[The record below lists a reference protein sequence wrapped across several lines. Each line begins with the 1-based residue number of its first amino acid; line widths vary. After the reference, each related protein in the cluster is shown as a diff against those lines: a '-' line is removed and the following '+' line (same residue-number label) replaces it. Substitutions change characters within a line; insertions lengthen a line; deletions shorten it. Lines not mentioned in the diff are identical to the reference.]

1 MSIPLPGHN
10 DNEQRG
16 SDSPAMFPSTAK
28 MYAPPW
34 ARDVVTDAADAAIDA
49 SEKLR
54 SALPP
59 APLLKEP
66 ERRRRAAAAFEGDV
80 ALRELRTRPALDPN
94 GVPEPPVVG
103 SRKSSYSLLGRLV
116 GAGALAGLAALFMV
130 GAVPGSLRSAPSVAE
145 DGTQSFWSR
154 LFGGSVVREALTP
167 PKVIAERKAE
177 PVADRPVPMM
187 ERFAAAA
194 PVAAPPVV
202 AMPQPQAQV
211 QARAQPQAPAQ
222 PQPQVQAVEPSA
234 PPAPAAP
241 VATPAAPAAPAFS
254 PPVRSLD
261 RDEIA
266 ALYKRGEQLIQQG
279 DIAAARLMFL
289 RAAEVGDARSALA
302 LGASY
307 DPDVLKKL
315 GVLGVAADAALARE
329 WYSKASSY
337 GSREAAQRI
346 DLLALGR

>member
-1 MSIPLPGHN
+1 MSTPLHVHN
-10 DNEQRG
+10 DNEERAG
-16 SDSPAMFPSTAK
+16 DAPLIFPQMVNPPSAR

-34 ARDVVTDAADAAIDA
+34 ARDAATDAADAAIGA

-59 APLLKEP
+59 APLLQEP
-66 ERRRRAAAAFEGDV
+66 ERRRRGAAAFEGDV
-80 ALRELRTRPALDPN
+80 AMRELRTRPSLDPS

-103 SRKSSYSLLGRLV
+103 SRSASYSLLGRLV
-116 GAGALAGLAALFMV
+116 GAGALAALAALFMFG
-130 GAVPGSLRSAPSVAE
+130 GAPGSLRGAPSAA
-145 DGTQSFWSR
+145 DDAGPFWSR
-154 LFGGSVVREALTP
+154 LFGASAVREALTP
-167 PKVIAERKAE
+167 PKAVERRAE
-177 PVADRPVPMM
+177 PAGDRPVPMM
-187 ERFAAAA
+187 ERFAAAS
-194 PVAAPPVV
+194 PVAEPPVI
-202 AMPQPQAQV
+202 AAQQPQAQV
-211 QARAQPQAPAQ
+211 QTQVQPQVQ
-222 PQPQVQAVEPSA
+222 PQPQVQAVEP
-234 PPAPAAP
+234 PAPAP
-241 VATPAAPAAPAFS
+241 PPAFS

-261 RDEIA
+261 REEIA

-307 DPDVLKKL
+307 DPDVLRKL
-315 GVLGVAADAALARE
+315 GVLGVAADAAMARE

-346 DLLALGR
+346 NLLALGR

>member
-1 MSIPLPGHN
+1 MSTPLHVHN
-10 DNEQRG
+10 DNEERAG
-16 SDSPAMFPSTAK
+16 DAPLIFPQMVNPPSAR

-34 ARDVVTDAADAAIDA
+34 ARDAATDAADAAIGA

-59 APLLKEP
+59 APLLQEP
-66 ERRRRAAAAFEGDV
+66 ERRRRGAAAFEGDV
-80 ALRELRTRPALDPN
+80 AMRELRTRPSLDPS

-103 SRKSSYSLLGRLV
+103 SRSASYSLLGRLV
-116 GAGALAGLAALFMV
+116 GAGALAALAALFMFG
-130 GAVPGSLRSAPSVAE
+130 GAPGSLRGAPSAA
-145 DGTQSFWSR
+145 DDATPFWSR
-154 LFGGSVVREALTP
+154 LFGASAVREALTP
-167 PKVIAERKAE
+167 PKAAERRAE
-177 PVADRPVPMM
+177 PASDRPVPMM
-187 ERFAAAA
+187 ERFAAAS
-194 PVAAPPVV
+194 PVAEPPVV
-202 AMPQPQAQV
+202 APQQPQAQTQV
-211 QARAQPQAPAQ
+211 QPRAQPPVQ
-222 PQPQVQAVEPSA
+222 PQPPVQAVEP
-234 PPAPAAP
+234 PAPAP
-241 VATPAAPAAPAFS
+241 PPAFS

-261 RDEIA
+261 REEIA

-307 DPDVLKKL
+307 DPDVLRKL
-315 GVLGVAADAALARE
+315 GVLGVAADAAMARE

-346 DLLALGR
+346 NLLALGR

>member
-1 MSIPLPGHN
+1 MSAPVHN
-10 DNEQRG
+10 DNERRG
-16 SDSPAMFPSTAK
+16 SDAPSMSSPTAK

-34 ARDVVTDAADAAIDA
+34 ARDSVTDAADAAIDA

-66 ERRRRAAAAFEGDV
+66 ERRRRAFTTFEGDL
-80 ALRELRTRPALDPN
+80 ALRELRARPSLDPDS
-94 GVPEPPVVG
+94 VPEPPVVG
-103 SRKSSYSLLGRLV
+103 SRKSSYSLLGRLS
-116 GAGALAGLAALFMV
+116 GAAGLAALAALFML
-130 GAVPGSLRSAPSVAE
+130 GTGPGSLRGAPSAVE
-145 DGTQSFWSR
+145 DGAQPFWSR
-154 LFGGSVVREALTP
+154 LFGASVVREALTP
-167 PKVIAERKAE
+167 PKPVEQRRAE

-187 ERFAAAA
+187 ERFAAATPPAEPPAVAVQPPQPPQPQAVEPPAPPVARPA
-194 PVAAPPVV
+194 PVAAP
-202 AMPQPQAQV
+202 
-211 QARAQPQAPAQ
+211 
-222 PQPQVQAVEPSA
+222 S
-234 PPAPAAP
+234 
-241 VATPAAPAAPAFS
+241 FS
-254 PPVRSLD
+254 PPPRTLD

-266 ALYKRGEQLIQQG
+266 TLYKRGEQLIQQG
-279 DIAAARLMFL
+279 DIAAARLMFT

-329 WYSKASSY
+329 WYSKASSF

>member
-1 MSIPLPGHN
+1 
-10 DNEQRG
+10 
-16 SDSPAMFPSTAK
+16 
-28 MYAPPW
+28 
-34 ARDVVTDAADAAIDA
+34 VTDAADAAIDA

-66 ERRRRAAAAFEGDV
+66 ERRRRAFTTFEGDL
-80 ALRELRTRPALDPN
+80 ALRELRGRPALDPD
-94 GVPEPPVVG
+94 GVPEPPAVVG
-103 SRKSSYSLLGRLV
+103 SRKSSYSLLGRV
-116 GAGALAGLAALFMV
+116 SGAAGLAALAALFMI
-130 GAVPGSLRSAPSVAE
+130 GTAPGSLRGAPSAVEEGA
-145 DGTQSFWSR
+145 QPFWSR
-154 LFGGSVVREALTP
+154 LFGASVVREALTP
-167 PKVIAERKAE
+167 PKPIEQRRAE
-177 PVADRPVPMM
+177 PVSDRPVPMM
-187 ERFAAAA
+187 ERFAAATPRAEPPAAAPLPPQPQPQAQPQAIELPAPPPVARPA
-194 PVAAPPVV
+194 PVAAP
-202 AMPQPQAQV
+202 
-211 QARAQPQAPAQ
+211 
-222 PQPQVQAVEPSA
+222 S
-234 PPAPAAP
+234 
-241 VATPAAPAAPAFS
+241 FS
-254 PPVRSLD
+254 PPPRTLD

-279 DIAAARLMFL
+279 DIAAARLMFT

-329 WYSKASSY
+329 WYSKASGF